1 MFRLSGILFLLI
13 VAAGLAVP
21 GSALAAPP
29 PNDAFAAAEEL
40 SGRLTTASGLNK
52 EATKEAGEPDHAGKA
67 GGASVWYRWTAPA
80 SGQATVSTCESTFDT
95 LLAAYTGDSFATL
108 QEKASNDDSCGIQ
121 SSVSFPAAEGV
132 TYRFAVDG
140 LNGATGAF
148 TLKLRL
154 APVNDNFADGVGLTG
169 DEGSVDGTTVGATAE
184 PNEPNDPY
192 SSVWY
197 RWTAPSNGWASF
209 DTCASSDYAGLVA
222 FTGSALATLMPV
234 PVRYDYDYESCE
246 FGSRIYFEAA
256 AGESY
261 KLAVYGY
268 EAVSGFTLTWNRS
281 APRPE
286 AVDYPTIT
294 GAAREGQTLAASEGT
309 WLEPTPFSFAY
320 AWGRCDA
327 TFDSCNLIS
336 GATSRT
342 YTLSGGDVGYYVYLR
357 VTATN
362 AGGSTDVYA
371 GPTNRVRPS
380 GPTNTSVPELSGE
393 THVGEVL
400 FATAG
405 AWTGLQPIEYTYQWQ
420 ECDGS
425 GNACL
430 DLPGENAAVIE
441 MRAEHVDSR
450 LRVVVT
456 ARNPDGARSA
466 VSSPSSVVERAVA
479 PPPPV
484 RCVVPNVR
492 GKRLAA
498 ARKAIT
504 KAHCRVGRIQKKF
517 SNRVVAGRVISQS
530 PKPKARLA
538 SRGRVNL
545 VVSKGRRR

>member
-1 MFRLSGILFLLI
+1 MFQLRGIPLLL
-13 VAAGLAVP
+13 VLAAGLAVP

-29 PNDAFAAAEEL
+29 PNDNFAAASEL
-40 SGRLTTASGLNK
+40 SGRTATVLAVNK
-52 EATKEAGEPDHAGKA
+52 DATKETGEPNHAGKV
-67 GGASVWYRWTAPA
+67 GGASVWYRWTAPG
-80 SGQATVSTCESTFDT
+80 SGMATLSTCDSSFDT
-95 LLAAYTGDSFATL
+95 LLAAYTGDSLATL
-108 QEKASNDDSCGIQ
+108 HEVQSNDDSCGVK
-121 SSVSFPAAEGV
+121 SSISFQAEEGV
-132 TYRFAVDG
+132 TYRIAIDGTGGAVGEFVLD
-140 LNGATGAF
+140 
-148 TLKLRL
+148 LRL
-154 APVNDNFADGVGLTG
+154 APSNDNFADAAVLVG
-169 DEGSVDGTTVGATAE
+169 DQGSVEGTTVGASGE

-197 RWTAPSNGWASF
+197 RWTAPSSGWASF
-209 DTCASSDYAGLVA
+209 ETCGSSDYVGLAA
-222 FTGSALATLMPV
+222 FTGSALETLMPV
-234 PVRYDYDYESCE
+234 PVRYDYGSCDL
-246 FGSRIYFEAA
+246 GSRIYFEAT

-268 EAVSGFTLTWNRS
+268 EAVSGFTVTWNRN

-294 GAAREGQTLAASEGT
+294 GVAREGQTLTASEGT
-309 WLEPTPFSFAY
+309 WLGPTPIFFAY

-327 TFDSCNLIS
+327 TFDNCDLIS

-362 AGGSTDVYA
+362 AGGSTDAYSDTTA
-371 GPTNRVRPS
+371 RVRPS
-380 GPTNTSVPELSGE
+380 GPTNTSAPELSGE

-400 FATAG
+400 FATTG
-405 AWTGLQPIEYTYQWQ
+405 AWTGLQPIDYAYQWQ

-492 GKRLAA
+492 GKRVAA
-498 ARKAIT
+498 ARKAIR

-517 SNRVVAGRVISQS
+517 SNRVVAGKVISQS
-530 PKPKARLA
+530 PRPRARLA
-538 SRGRVNL
+538 SRGRVHL